1 MRRQVEEAERYRAN
15 PLLYFCSPQ
24 VKVRTILLHWAV
36 STQKDWRKRRGYV
49 QYSTV
54 QYRTQEE
61 RLGLFFLNIII
72 LSFSSSSSPF
82 VFLFLMAVSGKTNL
96 LRLVFSLAA
105 VSFTLLLL
113 FLLRPKI
120 KTDKQ
125 TVFFERIPSFEHYRM
140 CTQGM
145 TVNLNIFIV
154 VLFSYV

>member
-1 MRRQVEEAERYRAN
+1 M
-15 PLLYFCSPQ
+15 
-24 VKVRTILLHWAV
+24 
-36 STQKDWRKRRGYV
+36 
-49 QYSTV
+49 YSTV
-54 QYRTQEE
+54 QYSTE
-61 RLGLFFLNIII
+61 RKKRDLAFFFLNIII

-125 TVFFERIPSFEHYRM
+125 TVFMSAFLH
-140 CTQGM
+140 
-145 TVNLNIFIV
+145 LNIV
-154 VLFSYV
+154 ECVHKE